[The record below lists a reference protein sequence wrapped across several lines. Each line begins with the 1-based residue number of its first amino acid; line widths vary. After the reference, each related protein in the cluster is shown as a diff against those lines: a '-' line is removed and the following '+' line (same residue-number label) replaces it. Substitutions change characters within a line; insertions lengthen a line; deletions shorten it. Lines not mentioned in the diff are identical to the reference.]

1 MTSSHKPNTKTENQP
16 EVDRQ
21 DLLPLEFQLVQRMLD
36 ASFPQHDQLEM
47 LKICARGLL
56 EHFQGQAVVLWVR
69 ESDRQ
74 WLLVIA
80 SPCPLMPQAVEQLE
94 MDARAAYQNLSEQD
108 VTVSTRSVYMDVQ
121 NSESEP
127 VSPLC
132 TWTSYPIRVGQ
143 ENLGVLL
150 VDRSSDSDLP
160 PDCLARLEFVL
171 HHLGTSLLAI
181 QHVRELLI
189 TDPLTGCFNR
199 WFMDVELSL
208 RCEADPH
215 QKAKSFAVLLLDVD
229 HFKSINDSYGHGA
242 GDSCLIELVQLV
254 RQTIHDTD
262 ELIRMG
268 GDEFL
273 LFLPRGQHRD
283 LPGLAQEILTT
294 VRSNLKLA
302 EAPDREITL
311 SMGLVVHDEGEDPVS
326 KEEMLDRVD
335 KALYASKRAG
345 RNQVTLWSPDLK
357 SGGES
362 ECASLRGNTNECRK
376 LERKVQE
383 LEARLS
389 RQEAQVVETFNLI
402 LSTKE
407 FETGLHSLRVTR
419 ITGFLLDKL
428 DMSEAEKLHI
438 RRGAQLHDI
447 GKLAIPEAILHKQGR
462 LTESEWM
469 VMRQHPLIGHRFVAG
484 YPFLEKA
491 AEIILHH
498 HEAYDGTGYPHGLKG
513 EEIPL
518 GARLFTLVDAYDT
531 MRANR
536 IYKPFVP
543 RADVIEELKSKAGT
557 QFDPHLVK
565 LFLEHCDEIETMGSW
580 Q

>member
-1 MTSSHKPNTKTENQP
+1 
-16 EVDRQ
+16 
-21 DLLPLEFQLVQRMLD
+21 MLD
-36 ASFPQHDQLEM
+36 AGFHQHDQLEM

-56 EHFQGQAVVLWVR
+56 DHFQGEAVVLWTK
-69 ESDRQ
+69 EDDRQ
-74 WLLVIA
+74 WVLVVA
-80 SPCPLMPQAVEQLE
+80 SPGPLTSRAKEQLE
-94 MDARAAYQNLSEQD
+94 MDARAAYRNLSEQD
-108 VTVSTRSVYMDVQ
+108 VTVATRSVVVDVLDPKL
-121 NSESEP
+121 EP
-127 VSPLC
+127 GCPTCS
-132 TWTSYPIRVGQ
+132 WSSYPVRIGK
-143 ENLGVLL
+143 EDLGVLL
-150 VDRSSDSDLP
+150 VDRPSDPELP
-160 PDCLARLEFVL
+160 PECLARLDFVL

-199 WFMDVELSL
+199 WFMDVELAML
-208 RCEADPH
+208 CEADPN

-242 GDSCLIELVQLV
+242 GDGCLIQLVQVIKQTV
-254 RQTIHDTD
+254 RETD
-262 ELIRMG
+262 DLIRMG

-273 LFLPRGQHRD
+273 LFLTDIHNRD
-283 LPGLAQEILTT
+283 LLQLARDILTK
-294 VRSNLKLA
+294 VRTKVTLP
-302 EAPDREITL
+302 EDPEREVTL
-311 SMGLVVHDEGEDPVS
+311 SMGLVVHDVNEEPLS
-326 KEEMLDRVD
+326 KEDLLDRVD
-335 KALYASKRAG
+335 RVLYASKRAG
-345 RNQVTLWSPDLK
+345 RNRVTLWTPDLRK
-357 SGGES
+357 GEASGHASTRGEGD
-362 ECASLRGNTNECRK
+362 EIRK
-376 LERKVQE
+376 LERKVE
-383 LEARLS
+383 RLEERLS
-389 RQEAQVVETFNLI
+389 SQEAQVVETFNLI

-428 DMSEAEKLHI
+428 ELPEAEKLHI

-447 GKLAIPEAILHKQGR
+447 GKLAIPEAILHKQGG

-469 VMRQHPLIGHRFVAG
+469 IMRQHPLIGHRFVAG

-498 HEAYDGTGYPHGLKG
+498 HEAYDGSGYPHGLKG

-536 IYKPFVP
+536 IYKPFIPCQEAV
-543 RADVIEELKSKAGT
+543 RELESKSGT
-557 QFDPHLVK
+557 QFDPELVK
-565 LFLEHCDEIETMGSW
+565 LFLEHCDEIESMGNW